1 MKDIMSFGSSFDGS
15 CSTHVFASSHSLVRR
30 YAPQPAAAAADD
42 DDDNDKCLSHKA
54 LHYCHNISDLA
65 SRRGQVL
72 TLDEPICCCF
82 NSHQVAT

>member
-1 MKDIMSFGSSFDGS
+1 MVAAAPMF
-15 CSTHVFASSHSLVRR
+15 FASFHFLVRR
-30 YAPQPAAAAADD
+30 YAPQPAAAAAAAAAT
-42 DDDNDKCLSHKA
+42 DDDNDKGLSHKP

-82 NSHQVAT
+82 NSHQVAK